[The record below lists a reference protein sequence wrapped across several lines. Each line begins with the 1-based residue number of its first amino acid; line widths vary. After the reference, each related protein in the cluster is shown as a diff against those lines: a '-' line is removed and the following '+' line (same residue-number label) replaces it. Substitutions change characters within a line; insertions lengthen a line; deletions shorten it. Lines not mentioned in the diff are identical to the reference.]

1 MFHRWGLQET
11 LLCYWPSPQMK
22 HRKLFFMFGMG
33 MKTDGCFTRS
43 SLKGCCINHVIW
55 KEIPTKNSKQE
66 KKEEKKQVTYLQQKN
81 TYTYTQ
87 LTCLLSQNFL
97 TSKTLLGLE
106 LGGWWEGRRWF
117 HQPENAWLKGSGR
130 PICIHFQM
138 VFSEHPTISTTSNG
152 KASGWEKATHI
163 LWRCPILLAFHCWP
177 DACQSIFW
185 VGWPPT
191 NPLISS
197 EKNEWS
203 YIIIQSWMMH
213 DTRLNPNLDGPLATG
228 CLLKQ
233 PTLLN
238 HYESAWKLHTF
249 LFTYLGARA

>member
-1 MFHRWGLQET
+1 MDKPEKLSMHLYIKIRQPIILLIIHLVLNGKRNFLPHCSSQPNTPMFHRWGLQET

-66 KKEEKKQVTYLQQKN
+66 KKEEKNQVTYLQQKN

-117 HQPENAWLKGSGR
+117 HQPENAWAKGSG
-130 PICIHFQM
+130 
-138 VFSEHPTISTTSNG
+138 
-152 KASGWEKATHI
+152 K
-163 LWRCPILLAFHCWP
+163 
-177 DACQSIFW
+177 
-185 VGWPPT
+185 
-191 NPLISS
+191 
-197 EKNEWS
+197 
-203 YIIIQSWMMH
+203 
-213 DTRLNPNLDGPLATG
+213 
-228 CLLKQ
+228 
-233 PTLLN
+233 TLL
-238 HYESAWKLHTF
+238 YSF
-249 LFTYLGARA
+249 SDGI